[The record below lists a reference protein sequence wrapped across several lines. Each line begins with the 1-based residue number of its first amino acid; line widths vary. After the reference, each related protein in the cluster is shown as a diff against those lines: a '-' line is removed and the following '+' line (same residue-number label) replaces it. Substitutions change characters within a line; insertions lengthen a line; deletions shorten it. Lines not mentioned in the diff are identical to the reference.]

1 MKNENVIQLI
11 MKNEKRNSIK
21 NEKLKIKNVIQL
33 IMKNEKLKRKT

>member
-1 MKNENVIQLI
+1 MKNE
-11 MKNEKRNSIK
+11 KGKRNSIK

>member
-1 MKNENVIQLI
+1 